1 MATHLDPDGPY
12 VTYLGLSLP
21 GQRFMANNALLPL
34 IEVKLP
40 DLRAEA
46 ELYLLVNGGGI
57 MQTDEDME
65 RAARVVAEEMREE

>member
-1 MATHLDPDGPY
+1 
-12 VTYLGLSLP
+12 
-21 GQRFMANNALLPL
+21 MANNALLPL